1 MNLSCSKSHKETWL
15 KPVVLA
21 PSFCICFSAQQAPDS
36 QVQRT
41 EDEVTGRGSKLKGEV
56 WEQEESK

>member
-15 KPVVLA
+15 TPEVLA

-36 QVQRT
+36 QVQHT
-41 EDEVTGRGSKLKGEV
+41 EDEVAGSSSKLKGEV